1 VICGVGLTVI
11 VNEVVVPEQPFSV
24 GVTVTVPTIFAP
36 VLFGAAVKFVICVLP
51 VAPKP
56 VAIFV
61 FVQAKVAPVG
71 VEIQSSGLTKSP
83 EQTVMFAGVETLGFG
98 LTVIVKLVGLPIQ
111 LFKVGITAILVTKSV
126 VPEFVAVN
134 EILLVFPF
142 AAANPTAEFEFVH
155 IKDEPVGVLANV
167 VFTASP
173 GQYASDAIE
182 LTVGFGRTVTVKFV
196 TRVQPFVFVAVTV
209 NEPVKFAAVAFVA
222 VKSGT

>member
-1 VICGVGLTVI
+1 VI
-11 VNEVVVPEQPFSV
+11 VNEVVAPEQPFSV

-61 FVQAKVAPVG
+61 FVHAKVAPVG

-83 EQTVMFAGVETLGFG
+83 GQTVIFAGVETLGFG
-98 LTVIVKLVGLPIQ
+98 FTVIVKLVGLPIQ

-142 AAANPTAEFEFVH
+142 AAANPTAAFEFVH
-155 IKDEPVGVLANV
+155 IKVELVGVLANV